1 MKLMKREPS
10 IFSAIEPLFDVRG
23 FFDEFDW
30 PLRLQEAEPGLTL
43 PRVDVVET
51 ESDYEIKADLPGVEK
66 DNLEITLEE
75 GVLTIKAATKS
86 ESEEKEK
93 GRVIRRERRSG
104 TFLRRMNLGSNI
116 AEKEVSANFKH
127 GVLNIHVPKLE
138 PLKPEPVKIDVA

>member
-51 ESDYEIKADLPGVEK
+51 AKDYVIKADLPGVEK
-66 DNLEITLEE
+66 KDVEIGLEE
-75 GVLTIKAATKS
+75 GVLTIKAEMKS

-104 TFLRRMNLGSNI
+104 SFLRRMNLGSNI
-116 AEKEVSANFKH
+116 AEKEVSASFKD

-138 PLKPEPVKIDVA
+138 PLKPKPVKIEIA